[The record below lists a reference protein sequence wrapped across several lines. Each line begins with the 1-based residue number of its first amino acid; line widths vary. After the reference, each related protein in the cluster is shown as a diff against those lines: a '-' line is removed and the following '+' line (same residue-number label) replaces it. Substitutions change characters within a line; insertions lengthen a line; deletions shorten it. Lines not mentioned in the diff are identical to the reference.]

1 MVPKER
7 GREEEGDVKV
17 DVNEGFWIDEKKKEE
32 EMKRGVMEVEAE
44 GNEGI
49 RMCSVFILLV
59 SKQLVDTKDKQ
70 VFFFVSFSFFS
81 LLLLLVFN
89 IKM

>member
-7 GREEEGDVKV
+7 GREEEEEGDVKV

-70 VFFFVSFSFFS
+70 VFFFVSFSFSLFFFS
-81 LLLLLVFN
+81 
-89 IKM
+89 